1 MDGNFCFVLLF
12 KSALTSFFFVL
23 HKNTSN
29 IPNDITRKGRYLKLP
44 FLAINFSSYQ
54 VKVETLPLVLPAA
67 EIQTVVGFHPLEV
80 QYWDHHLLHQS
91 NVQSDQKPFGKF
103 PDFHG
108 FAEIRFY
115 PGLLMQS
122 ICTETKLLLEFQHI
136 FKSK

>member
-1 MDGNFCFVLLF
+1 METFVLLF

-67 EIQTVVGFHPLEV
+67 EIQTVVGFHPREV
-80 QYWDHHLLHQS
+80 QYWSHHLLHQS

-103 PDFHG
+103 PDFHD
-108 FAEIRFY
+108 FEEIRFY
-115 PGLLMQS
+115 PGLLTQS
-122 ICTETKLLLEFQHI
+122 ICTKTKLLLEFQHI